1 MGDQRILKN
10 FHRVLKAC
18 LALALIA
25 GVGYWLARRTGEKGK
40 PVLRVCAWSNY
51 LPDEILEEFRAR
63 TGIKVELSLVS
74 SNEELFAKLK
84 AGATGFDVIQPSD
97 YMSRQMIRLGMLR
110 EIDHA
115 QLKNLGNLM
124 EESRNPAWDPEL
136 KYTIPFSW
144 GTTGLV
150 INTNKVDIAPGEAPG
165 WAMLFESPDPKHTSL
180 LDDMREVFSAMLI
193 WKGLT
198 PNVRD
203 SQQLGSA
210 QEKLRDIREKILM
223 FTSEP
228 RQYLARSELNV
239 AHAYSMDAMQASDI
253 RPEFKYFIPREG
265 AVRWADNFAIPAPA
279 KHLAEAY
286 QFLDFVLDS
295 KVASQLAL
303 KGRFS
308 TTNRAAW
315 EMLPESERT
324 NPALYPDKETMGRLH
339 YLEDLGDALV
349 VMNRMWAELK
359 I

>member
-1 MGDQRILKN
+1 M
-10 FHRVLKAC
+10 
-18 LALALIA
+18 
-25 GVGYWLARRTGEKGK
+25 
-40 PVLRVCAWSNY
+40 
-51 LPDEILEEFRAR
+51 PDEVLEEFRSR

-110 EIDHA
+110 EIDHD

-124 EESRNPAWDPEL
+124 EDSRNPAWDPEL

-150 INTNKVDIAPGEAPG
+150 INTNKITLSPGEVPG
-165 WAMLFESPDPKHTSL
+165 WGMLFETPDPKHTSL

-203 SQQLGSA
+203 SQQLFVA
-210 QEKLRDIREKILM
+210 QENLKAIREKILM

-228 RQYLARSELNV
+228 RQYLARSELNI
-239 AHAYSMDAMQASDI
+239 AHAYSMDAIQASDV
-253 RPEFKYFIPREG
+253 RPEFKFFIPREG
-265 AVRWADNFAIPAPA
+265 AVRWADNFAIPASA
-279 KHLAEAY
+279 THVTEAL
-286 QFLDFVLDS
+286 QFIDFTLEAS
-295 KVASQLAL
+295 IASQLAL

-308 TTNRAAW
+308 TPNRAAW
-315 EMLPESERT
+315 ELLPDSEKT
-324 NPALYPDKETMGRLH
+324 NPALYPSADTMARLH
-339 YLEDLGDALV
+339 YLEDLGDALI

>member
-1 MGDQRILKN
+1 MGDQRILKT
-10 FHRVLKAC
+10 VLTVIK
-18 LALALIA
+18 A
-25 GVGYWLARRTGEKGK
+25 GVAIGLIGAIGYRFANRNSENAK

-51 LPDEILEEFRAR
+51 LPDEVLEEFQSR

-115 QLKNLGNLM
+115 QLKNLGNLADD
-124 EESRNPAWDPEL
+124 SRNPVWDPDL

-150 INTNKVDIAPGEAPG
+150 INTNKISLAPGEIPG
-165 WAMLFESPDPKHTSL
+165 WGMLFETPDPKHTSL

-203 SQQLGSA
+203 SLQLAGA
-210 QEKLRDIREKILM
+210 QDNLRKIREKILM

-228 RQYLARSELNV
+228 RQYLARSELNI
-239 AHAYSMDAMQASDI
+239 AHAYSMDAIQASEI
-253 RPEFKYFIPREG
+253 RPEFKFFIPREG
-265 AVRWADNFAIPAPA
+265 AVRWADNFAIPISAR
-279 KHLAEAY
+279 HVAEAY
-286 QFLDFVLDS
+286 QFLDFTLDARI
-295 KVASQLAL
+295 ASQLAL

-308 TTNRAAW
+308 TPNQAAW
-315 EMLPESERT
+315 QLLPDSERT
-324 NPALYPDKETMGRLH
+324 NPVLYPPKETLARLH